1 MYAVLIHCCLLSI
14 TVIINKCEHF
24 FLCFQGIWIS
34 SFMNFL
40 LKSVAHFLLD
50 FLPYYYFVEIFFD
63 LFCINVIDRLHV
75 LILCS
80 PTIWF
85 GFLLMTSF
93 DEKSFNLVSFIF
105 TLRVTTI
112 PSCIKIHFLTSS

>member
-1 MYAVLIHCCLLSI
+1 MFSGHLDFFFHELL
-14 TVIINKCEHF
+14 T
-24 FLCFQGIWIS
+24 Q
-34 SFMNFL
+34 
-40 LKSVAHFLLD
+40 SVAHFQLD

-63 LFCINVIDRLHV
+63 LCCINVIDQLHV
-75 LILCS
+75 LLLCS

-112 PSCIKIHFLTSS
+112 LSCIKNHFLTSS